1 LVRDAGQLGLDLYTT
16 GFAGTCGDGGRGR
29 RSVTRGHHQGEGEV
43 IDGYIRVTRCE
54 MESRRGCGVG
64 VARDGDSSVGQTE
77 VEAETLWE
85 HNGGIRG
92 GRR

>member
-1 LVRDAGQLGLDLYTT
+1 M
-16 GFAGTCGDGGRGR
+16 
-29 RSVTRGHHQGEGEV
+29 

-77 VEAETLWE
+77 VEAETLSGSITAGSVVVVVDGE
-85 HNGGIRG
+85 AEA
-92 GRR
+92 